1 MPTNP
6 EGKRL
11 QKLETEAT
19 EATSSIY
26 LDPNNF
32 KRVAPSALGAMDER
46 FAGIS
51 SFLPSGMQSPYADS
65 LKYQR
70 APGVMYTNYETKGPL
85 VAGELKK
92 PVPPEGKVPP
102 PTQNRPP
109 AGSYEQSY
117 QKPKLFIGKGMKAI
131 EVENQKADH
140 QRELAAWNENKK
152 RYYSGESL
160 QTNNAPKFLD
170 YIGKGMGRN
179 KGAIEA
185 ASAKYRKDVQAFN
198 EQQRMGSGGAGGAPK
213 QKAMAAPSAPQ
224 AQRRPGI
231 AGAVE
236 DIDIGNITG
245 MADGGIASIAPQ
257 HFQDGGFGGFAGAL
271 QVLGGNNADGSPTE
285 SSLASL
291 VGGGGEKEMVS
302 RSDAVN
308 SANLSGKSTEELM
321 QIIAQLQS
329 QLEGGGEASG
339 GIASLSLSGPTEVGA
354 TPGINSGVGGTVEDV
369 SSGGSFGGVAG
380 AAKSFLGMAD
390 GGDVYY
396 PRMNGQIAGP
406 GTERSD
412 DIPAMLSDG
421 EFVVNAKALR
431 GIGKMDGANGDKE
444 EQRQKGARMMYAM
457 QQAGE
462 QAMRNS

>member
-1 MPTNP
+1 MPTNA

-85 VAGELKK
+85 EAGELKK

-198 EQQRMGSGGAGGAPK
+198 EQR
-213 QKAMAAPSAPQ
+213 
-224 AQRRPGI
+224 
-231 AGAVE
+231 
-236 DIDIGNITG
+236 
-245 MADGGIASIAPQ
+245 
-257 HFQDGGFGGFAGAL
+257 
-271 QVLGGNNADGSPTE
+271 
-285 SSLASL
+285 
-291 VGGGGEKEMVS
+291 
-302 RSDAVN
+302 
-308 SANLSGKSTEELM
+308 
-321 QIIAQLQS
+321 
-329 QLEGGGEASG
+329 
-339 GIASLSLSGPTEVGA
+339 
-354 TPGINSGVGGTVEDV
+354 
-369 SSGGSFGGVAG
+369 
-380 AAKSFLGMAD
+380 
-390 GGDVYY
+390 
-396 PRMNGQIAGP
+396 
-406 GTERSD
+406 
-412 DIPAMLSDG
+412 
-421 EFVVNAKALR
+421 
-431 GIGKMDGANGDKE
+431 
-444 EQRQKGARMMYAM
+444 
-457 QQAGE
+457 
-462 QAMRNS
+462 

>member
-1 MPTNP
+1 MPTNA

-85 VAGELKK
+85 EAGELKK

-102 PTQNRPP
+102 PTQNRPA

-117 QKPKLFIGKGMKAI
+117 QKPTLFIGKGMKAI
-131 EVENQKADH
+131 EVQNQKADY
-140 QRELAAWNENKK
+140 QRELADWNANKK

-160 QTNNAPKFLD
+160 QTSNAPKFLD

-185 ASAKYRKDVQAFN
+185 ASARYRKDVKAFN
-198 EQQRMGSGGAGGAPK
+198 EQQRMGTSGGPK
-213 QKAMAAPSAPQ
+213 QQTASAPSTRP

-231 AGAVE
+231 AGALE
-236 DIDIGNITG
+236 DIEIGNITG
-245 MADGGIASIAPQ
+245 MADGGIASVMPEY
-257 HFQDGGFGGFAGAL
+257 FEFGGLAGAMN
-271 QVLGGNNADGSPTE
+271 VLFPGTPEGQESPSGRGMEGVISGYSEGDGSR
-285 SSLASL
+285 SSQNQVGELA
-291 VGGGGEKEMVS
+291 
-302 RSDAVN
+302 
-308 SANLSGKSTEELM
+308 GKSTEELM
-321 QIIAQLQS
+321 KIIEQLQS
-329 QLEGGGEASG
+329 QLSGDGGG
-339 GIASLSLSGPTEVGA
+339 ITDVLSLSGSSEGGA
-354 TPGINSGVGGTVEDV
+354 TPGINGGVGGTVESV
-369 SSGGSFGGVAG
+369 SSGGGFGGVGG
-380 AAKSFLGMAD
+380 ATKSILGLAD

>member
-1 MPTNP
+1 MPTTK

-19 EATSSIY
+19 EATSGIY

-32 KRVAPSALGAMDER
+32 MRVAPSALGAMDER

-85 VAGELKK
+85 EAGELKK

-117 QKPKLFIGKGMKAI
+117 QKPKLFIGKGMKSI

-140 QRELAAWNENKK
+140 QRELALWNENKA
-152 RYYSGESL
+152 RYYSGQNL
-160 QTNNAPKFLD
+160 KTNNAPKFLD

-185 ASAKYRKDVQAFN
+185 ASAKYRKDRQAFN
-198 EQQRMGSGGAGGAPK
+198 EMQRMGASGGANQQTA
-213 QKAMAAPSAPQ
+213 SAPRQ
-224 AQRRPGI
+224 ASPRRPSGI
-231 AGAVE
+231 E
-236 DIDIGNITG
+236 DINIDFSG
-245 MADGGIASIAPQ
+245 EMLMADGGIASVAPQ

-271 QVLGGNNADGSPTE
+271 QVLGGNNSDGSPVEKRGMEGVISGYSQGDGKRSSQNE
-285 SSLASL
+285 SGELAGKSPEELMKIISQLRAQLAS
-291 VGGGGEKEMVS
+291 GGGGIADLS
-302 RSDAVN
+302 FN
-308 SANLSGKSTEELM
+308 S
-321 QIIAQLQS
+321 
-329 QLEGGGEASG
+329 EGGGDQM
-339 GIASLSLSGPTEVGA
+339 TGA
-354 TPGINSGVGGTVEDV
+354 TPPIYPGYAE
-369 SSGGSFGGVAG
+369 
-380 AAKSFLGMAD
+380 

-396 PRMNGQIAGP
+396 PRMNGQISGP

-421 EFVVNAKALR
+421 EFVVNAKAVR
-431 GIGKMDGANGDKE
+431 GMGKLDGANGSKE
-444 EQRQKGARMMYAM
+444 DQRRQGARMMYAL

-462 QAMRNS
+462 QAMRKA

>member
-1 MPTNP
+1 MPTNA

-19 EATSSIY
+19 DATSSIY

-70 APGVMYTNYETKGPL
+70 APGVSYTNYETKGPL
-85 VAGELKK
+85 EAGELKK

-102 PTQNRPP
+102 PTQNRP
-109 AGSYEQSY
+109 AVGSYEQSY
-117 QKPKLFIGKGMKAI
+117 QKPTLFIGKGMKAI
-131 EVENQKADH
+131 EVQNQKADY
-140 QRELAAWNENKK
+140 QRELADWNANKK

-185 ASAKYRKDVQAFN
+185 ASAKYRKDIKAFN
-198 EQQRMGSGGAGGAPK
+198 EQQRMGTSGGSKQQAALAPK
-213 QKAMAAPSAPQ
+213 RGQGSFDS
-224 AQRRPGI
+224 G
-231 AGAVE
+231 

-245 MADGGIASIAPQ
+245 MANGGIASVMPQ
-257 HFQDGGFGGFAGAL
+257 YFDAGGLAALMGSLLGSGGGEGSGGKEISSSGMGKDGLRPGYSDS
-271 QVLGGNNADGSPTE
+271 ADGSR
-285 SSLASL
+285 S
-291 VGGGGEKEMVS
+291 GGGGGGGIG
-302 RSDAVN
+302 DL
-308 SANLSGKSTEELM
+308 ANKSPEELM
-321 QIIAQLQS
+321 QIIESLKAQLS
-329 QLEGGGEASG
+329 GGGGGGIPGALSLSPGAGDAGALGAPGASGSSGGGGEMAQAAAMFAANG
-339 GIASLSLSGPTEVGA
+339 GAIE
-354 TPGINSGVGGTVEDV
+354 
-369 SSGGSFGGVAG
+369 
-380 AAKSFLGMAD
+380 
-390 GGDVYY
+390 Y

-444 EQRQKGARMMYAM
+444 DQRMKGARMMYAM

-462 QAMRNS
+462 NQMRNS

>member
-11 QKLETEAT
+11 QALETRAT
-19 EATSSIY
+19 EATSGIY

-51 SFLPSGMQSPYADS
+51 SFLPSGMQSPFADS
-65 LKYQR
+65 LRYQR
-70 APGVMYTNYETKGPL
+70 APGVAYTNYETKGPL

-92 PVPPEGKVPP
+92 PEPPEGKVPP
-102 PTQNRPP
+102 PTKNRPP

-185 ASAKYRKDVQAFN
+185 ASARYRKDVQAFN
-198 EQQRMGSGGAGGAPK
+198 EQQRMGSGGSGGAPK

-245 MADGGIASIAPQ
+245 MADGGIASVMPQ
-257 HFQDGGFGGFAGAL
+257 YFDAGGLAAMMSSFLGSGGGEGSTGKEISSSGMGSDGLRPGYSSSS
-271 QVLGGNNADGSPTE
+271 DGSRSGPQGSGELAGKSPEELMKIIADLKSQLAGGSGGGIPETL
-285 SSLASL
+285 SLSG
-291 VGGGGEKEMVS
+291 GGGGETAGGMT
-302 RSDAVN
+302 
-308 SANLSGKSTEELM
+308 SAPPIM
-321 QIIAQLQS
+321 A
-329 QLEGGGEASG
+329 
-339 GIASLSLSGPTEVGA
+339 
-354 TPGINSGVGGTVEDV
+354 
-369 SSGGSFGGVAG
+369 
-380 AAKSFLGMAD
+380 AD

-444 EQRQKGARMMYAM
+444 DQRLKGARMMYAM

-462 QAMRNS
+462 QAMRKG

>member
-1 MPTNP
+1 MPTNA

-19 EATSSIY
+19 EATSGIY

-70 APGVMYTNYETKGPL
+70 APGVSYTNYETKGPL
-85 VAGELKK
+85 EAGELKK

-102 PTQNRPP
+102 PTKNRPVV
-109 AGSYEQSY
+109 GSYEQSY
-117 QKPKLFIGKGMKAI
+117 QKPTLFIGKGMKAI
-131 EVENQKADH
+131 EVQNQKADY
-140 QRELAAWNENKK
+140 QRELADWNANKK

-185 ASAKYRKDVQAFN
+185 ASAKYRKDIKAFN
-198 EQQRMGSGGAGGAPK
+198 EQQRMGTSGGPK
-213 QKAMAAPSAPQ
+213 QQTASAPSTRP

-231 AGAVE
+231 AGALE
-236 DIDIGNITG
+236 DIEIGNITG
-245 MADGGIASIAPQ
+245 MADGGIASVMPEY
-257 HFQDGGFGGFAGAL
+257 FTFGGFAGAL

-291 VGGGGEKEMVS
+291 AGGGGEKEMVS

-321 QIIAQLQS
+321 KIIEQLQS
-329 QLEGGGEASG
+329 QLSGGGGGGG
-339 GIASLSLSGPTEVGA
+339 GIADVLSLSGSPEGGA
-354 TPGINSGVGGTVEDV
+354 TPGINGGVGGTVEDV
-369 SSGGSFGGVAG
+369 SSGGGFGGFGG
-380 AAKSFLGMAD
+380 AAKSILGMAD